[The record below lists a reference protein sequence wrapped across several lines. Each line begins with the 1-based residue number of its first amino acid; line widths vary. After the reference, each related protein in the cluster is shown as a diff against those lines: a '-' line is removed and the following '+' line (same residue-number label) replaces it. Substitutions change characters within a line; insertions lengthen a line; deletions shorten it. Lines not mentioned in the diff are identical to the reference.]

1 MLKIGE
7 FSRLSQ
13 VTVKTLRY
21 YDDIGLIKPAQ
32 IDPFTNH
39 RYYNLEQLPRIHRIM
54 ALKGLGLSLEEI
66 QLMLNKQVEVDQVQ
80 PMLRQKK
87 AELTRRLLEDQA
99 RLAQVE
105 FHLRMIEAEAAVPDL
120 EVVVKEIPELTA
132 LTLRTSIS
140 KNQLVPMGKVFEK
153 ALLASQ
159 ITLAGPATEIRYAET
174 YEPEFEDVEFVLPV
188 ARETADIPI
197 PDFGVLSFKKVP
209 ALKTAATV
217 IHHGAHSQSFE
228 EALVFLQR
236 WVVANGYRLGGS
248 NRAVHLRGPF
258 DHAEYADWIT
268 EIQHEITTV
277 K

>member
-21 YDDIGLIKPAQ
+21 YDDIGLLKPAQ

-66 QLMLNKQVEVDQVQ
+66 QLMLDKQVEVDQVES
-80 PMLRQKK
+80 MLRQKQ
-87 AELTRRLLEDQA
+87 AELAQRVLEDQTK
-99 RLAQVE
+99 LAQVK
-105 FHLRMIEAEAAVPDL
+105 FHLRMIEAEAAVPEM
-120 EVVVKEIPELTA
+120 EVILKEVPEFTA

-140 KNQLVPMGKVFEK
+140 KNKLVLLGKAFEQAIHAHK
-153 ALLASQ
+153 
-159 ITLAGPATEIRYAET
+159 IDLAGPATEIRYAET

-197 PDFGVLSFKKVP
+197 ADFGILSFKEVP
-209 ALKTAATV
+209 RLKTAATI

-228 EALVFLQR
+228 ESLVFLQH
-236 WVVANGYRLGGS
+236 WVVANGYRLGDS
-248 NRAVHLRGPF
+248 NRSIHHRGPF

-268 EIQHEITTV
+268 EIQHEITPI
-277 K
+277 